1 MADFNTDLAG
11 ALTVTRIASTDRYR
25 AHIAAGW
32 QQGRG
37 AFGGLVL
44 GLLTRAMEEHAPDP
58 TRPLRTLAGEI
69 GAPVLVGEV
78 ELQVEVLRQGTGITS
93 LHARLLQQGEVRAHA
108 SAIFARDRIT
118 DREFLG
124 LQPPMLPPPEEVE
137 VLPVGPP
144 FGPEFG
150 PAFEFRVTGPMP
162 FSGSLELRSEGYI
175 RAVSPPR
182 TLRAAEVVALADAW
196 WPTALSREE
205 GPRPMA
211 TLTFGL
217 QCALDPAELD
227 PNQPLIHHARAL
239 FATDGYLT
247 ELRELWTLDGRLVAL
262 NPQTFA
268 IIR

>member
-1 MADFNTDLAG
+1 MAEFDIDLAA
-11 ALTVTRIASTDRYR
+11 ALAVTHEDATRFR
-25 AHIAAGW
+25 AHIASGW

-44 GLLTRAMEEHAPDP
+44 GLLTRAMEEVEADAA
-58 TRPLRTLAGEI
+58 RPLRTLSGEI

-78 ELQVEVLRQGTGITS
+78 AIDVEVLRKGSGITS
-93 LHARLLQQGEVRAHA
+93 LHARLRQEGEVRAHA
-108 SAIFARDRIT
+108 SAIFARERIT

-124 LQPPMLPPPEEVE
+124 LTPPALPKPEEVE

-144 FGPEFG
+144 FGPDFG
-150 PAFEFRVTGPMP
+150 PAFEFRATGPMP
-162 FSGSLELRSEGYI
+162 FSGSPEMRAGGYI
-175 RAVSPPR
+175 RAHKPPAQ
-182 TLRAAEVVALADAW
+182 LRAAEVVALADAW
-196 WPTALSREE
+196 WPVALSREE
-205 GPRPMA
+205 APRPMA

-217 QCALDPAELD
+217 QLALDPATLD
-227 PNQPLIHHARAL
+227 PAQPLVHRAHAR
-239 FATDGYLT
+239 FATGGYVA